1 MIKENPK
8 EESSGYSEREEGY
21 LSVEKRIKDIEDEY
35 EKPSEREEEYLR
47 ELAKI
52 QDDEEQRK
60 KAFLALV
67 PDTLK
72 EILENWPDSDT
83 EQDEDSG
90 EEFEDTIRFREN
102 RLRSILR
109 KTGKPENEFDKLYI
123 LNEIANTPKVF
134 DFKEIL
140 NSPKVYTAS
149 ELEENFGTP
158 EVYKAFERWHDAK
171 VYAEEFAKRGNE
183 RFKTKLS
190 NKNNENKQMKE
201 SICQG
206 EGEKFDL
213 KFTNLTDVAV
223 WKLEHESEIGKLT
236 YKEFSSRY
244 TYKNG
249 HAINPNSLKAATN
262 GTSLYKRSAKEEIA
276 EKERRKRGEISEGKK
291 K

>member
-90 EEFEDTIRFREN
+90 EEFEDTIRFRQK

-123 LNEIANTPKVF
+123 LNEIANTPKIF

-140 NSPKVYTAS
+140 NSPKVYAAS

-171 VYAEEFAKRGNE
+171 VYKEEFSKRGNE
-183 RFKTKLS
+183 KFKTKLS

-201 SICQG
+201 SIYQG

-223 WKLEHESEIGKLT
+223 WQLEHESEIGNLT
-236 YKEFSSRY
+236 DEEFARRY
-244 TYKNG
+244 TYKRG
-249 HAINPNSLKAATN
+249 HPINPKSLRMARN
-262 GTSLYKRSAKEEIA
+262 GTGQYKKSAFEVLEE
-276 EKERRKRGEISEGKK
+276 RKRQKENSERKK
-291 K
+291 